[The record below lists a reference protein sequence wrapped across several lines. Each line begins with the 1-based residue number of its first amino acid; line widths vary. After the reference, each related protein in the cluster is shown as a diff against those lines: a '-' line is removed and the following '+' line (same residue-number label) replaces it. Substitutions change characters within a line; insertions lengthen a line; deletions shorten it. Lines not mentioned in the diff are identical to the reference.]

1 MQRRVAPFVLTQLA
15 NFMSVTAGSMVFIAI
30 PWIAL
35 EISGSAAQAGL
46 VVALTAIPGLVVI
59 PVIGSIIDKYGRK
72 RVAVWA
78 EIITGAL
85 TLLLPL
91 VASSVGANNRLAH
104 SACDSQK
111 RSRGSGPHRKKVSG
125 PRHRC
130 PCPDDS

>member
-15 NFMSVTAGSMVFIAI
+15 SFMSVTAGSMVFIAI

-59 PVIGSIIDKYGRK
+59 PVIGSIIDKYGRR

-78 EIITGAL
+78 EIVTGGTHAAAAFGGEL
-85 TLLLPL
+85 
-91 VASSVGANNRLAH
+91 VGANNRLA
-104 SACDSQK
+104 SRACNSQK
-111 RSRGSGPHRKKVSG
+111 CSRGSGANRTKVSG
-125 PRHRC
+125 SRHRR
-130 PCPDDS
+130 PRPDDT